1 MTMDVPQAFLNDPE
15 NGSFQIGRQSAKGTI
30 AFQADRG
37 SASFTELFH
46 VPTQRRRQASFIKK
60 RGMQKM

>member
-30 AFQADRG
+30 AF
-37 SASFTELFH
+37 
-46 VPTQRRRQASFIKK
+46 
-60 RGMQKM
+60 